1 MQLTNAL
8 SRTRK
13 AVAVVALSAL
23 AMTVVSITHVP
34 TQAQAQTSM
43 PAAQSLPD
51 FRSLV
56 RDNQLSVVNIFTTRK
71 VRTPSI
77 QMMPF
82 GMRVPPGDSPHDRQG
97 ETPNEQDTPEF
108 FKRFGQGRIEPRE
121 HDANSLGSGFIVSS
135 NGLILTNAHVV
146 DGADEIK
153 VKLHDRT
160 EKDAK
165 LIGMDKQTDVAV
177 LKIDATNLPAV
188 KIGNSEKIEVGEW
201 VLAIGSPF
209 SMEYTATHGIV
220 SALGR
225 RLDSNYVPFIQTDVP
240 VNPGNSGGPLFNLRG
255 EVVGINSQIYS
266 RTGGYMGL
274 SFAIPINIAR
284 DVQKQL
290 EAHGKVVRGWLGVS
304 IQSVNSDLAKTFGL
318 DKPTGALVGD
328 VTDKSPAAKAGV
340 KNGDVIIEY
349 NNQTIDDSGDLPPL
363 VASTPIGKS
372 VPLKVLRDGKQMM
385 LDLKVAELPGDKDS
399 KTASDQ
405 DHEGKPLL
413 NIQVSDVPEQLR
425 ERLGVKSGG
434 VLVQQVNSGPAQ
446 KAGIEQGD
454 VIVKVDSKEITDAS
468 QFIKLVKGLPRGKP
482 IAMLVRSQQGNQRFV
497 AVTLAKE

>member
-1 MQLTNAL
+1 MRFIHAL
-8 SRTRK
+8 SRARK

-23 AMTVVSITHVP
+23 ALTAISVTNLLTQS
-34 TQAQAQTSM
+34 QAQAQA
-43 PAAQSLPD
+43 PAVASSTTQSFPD

-71 VRTPSI
+71 VQAPNGG
-77 QMMPF
+77 MMPF
-82 GMRVPPGDSPHDRQG
+82 NMRVPPGEAPGDQ
-97 ETPNEQDTPEF
+97 EIPEF
-108 FKRFGQGRIEPRE
+108 FKRFGRGHMEPRE
-121 HDANSLGSGFIVSS
+121 QDAHSLGSGFIVSA

-165 LIGMDKQTDVAV
+165 VIGIDKQTDVAL

-225 RLDSNYVPFIQTDVP
+225 QLDSNYVPFIQTDVP
-240 VNPGNSGGPLFNLRG
+240 VNPGNSGGPLFNMRG

-266 RTGGYMGL
+266 RTGGFMGL

-290 EAHGKVVRGWLGVS
+290 ETNGKVVRGWLGVS

-328 VTDKSPAAKAGV
+328 VSDKGPAAKAGV
-340 KNGDVIIEY
+340 KSGDVILAY

-363 VASTPIGKS
+363 VGSTPIGKS
-372 VPLKVLRDGKQMM
+372 VPLKVLRDGKQLT
-385 LDLKVAELPGDKDS
+385 LDVKVAELPSDKDD
-399 KTASDQ
+399 KDTGNA
-405 DHEGKPLL
+405 DHESKPLF
-413 NIQVSDVPEQLR
+413 NIKVSDVPEQMR
-425 ERLGVKSGG
+425 QQLGIKSGG
-434 VLVQQVNSGPAQ
+434 VLVQDVRSGPAE
-446 KAGIEQGD
+446 KAGIEEGD
-454 VIVKVDSKEITDAS
+454 VIMKVDGKDITDAN

-482 IAMLVRSQQGNQRFV
+482 IAVLVRKQQGGQVFL
-497 AVTLAKE
+497 AITLPKE